1 MIKIQSKVT
10 GSNQSK
16 VYVNNEGRRLGSEF
30 QNELITKTRE
40 LAIKMQTDLNTSI
53 DRGAVYFTKNALR
66 SWFQKSRTG
75 VKCYIGVL
83 QNQNEYLYD
92 VIVEPK
98 TMEKFVNT
106 SSARLTKEGNIT
118 QLRNGIKNGKYK
130 VVTTGGKKRLIDTTK
145 KDTKTKTKRVIGLHE
160 SKKRKIVY
168 DFYSEAEKGIRLII
182 SDIKGHFS
190 VKRG

>member
-1 MIKIQSKVT
+1 MIKIKSRIT
-10 GSNQSK
+10 GLKQSK
-16 VYVNNEGRRLGSEF
+16 VYVNKEGRRLGSEF
-30 QNELITKTRE
+30 QNELITKARE
-40 LAIKMQTDLNTSI
+40 LAVKMQTDLNKSI
-53 DRGAVYFTKNALR
+53 DKGAVNFTSKALR
-66 SWFQKSRTG
+66 SWFKKSKTG

-83 QNQNEYLYD
+83 DNQNKYLYD

-98 TMEKFVNT
+98 RIEKFVNT
-106 SSARLTKEGNIT
+106 SAARLTKEGNIS
-118 QLRNGIKNGKYK
+118 QLRSGIKNGKYK
-130 VVTTGGKKRLIDTTK
+130 VVVSGGKKRLIDTTK

-190 VKRG
+190 IKRG

>member
-1 MIKIQSKVT
+1 MKIKSRIT
-10 GSNQSK
+10 GLKQSK
-16 VYVNNEGRRLGSEF
+16 VYVNKEGRRLGSEF
-30 QNELITKTRE
+30 QNELITKARE
-40 LAIKMQTDLNTSI
+40 LAVKMQTDLNKSI
-53 DRGAVYFTKNALR
+53 DKGAVNFTSKALR
-66 SWFQKSRTG
+66 SWFKKSKTG

-83 QNQNEYLYD
+83 DNQNKYLYD

-98 TMEKFVNT
+98 RIEKFVNT
-106 SSARLTKEGNIT
+106 SAARLTKEGNIS
-118 QLRNGIKNGKYK
+118 QLRSGIKNGKYK
-130 VVTTGGKKRLIDTTK
+130 VVVSGGKKRLIDTTK

-190 VKRG
+190 IKRG

>member
-1 MIKIQSKVT
+1 MIKIKSKVT
-10 GSNQSK
+10 GLNQSK

-66 SWFQKSRTG
+66 SWFQKNRTG